1 MPDTGLRR
9 SPIFQ
14 KGAFVQIVQSLVN
27 VEYKIVA
34 FQYNPEKLSRTLT
47 PWNPFEVDQTQRGA
61 QAPTVQPFD
70 PRESFTLTL
79 EIDATDDLED
89 GDPSAVESGIAG
101 RLAAL
106 KKLTLPGEGGNEGL
120 VRSARAASGG
130 ASEQATR
137 PTVPVLLF
145 VWGPGRILPVRITSF
160 SVDETLFSPS
170 LFPIQATVSLG
181 LEVLTP
187 DVFKCHPDEPA
198 KQAIAAYELTKQNEN
213 DLAEAHISNN
223 VDAIRAL
230 ISF

>member
-9 SPIFQ
+9 SPVFQ
-14 KGAFVQIVQSLVN
+14 KGALVQIVQSLIS
-27 VEYKIVA
+27 VEYKVVP
-34 FQYNPEKLSRTLT
+34 FQYNPEKLSHTLT
-47 PWNPFEVDQTQRGA
+47 PWNPLETDQTQRGT

-70 PRESFTLTL
+70 PQESFTLTL
-79 EIDATDDLED
+79 EIDATDDLEK
-89 GDPSAVESGIAG
+89 GETSAVESGIAS

-106 KKLTLPGEGGNEGL
+106 KKLTLPAEGGNEELMKRAKAAAGL
-120 VRSARAASGG
+120 GVDH
-130 ASEQATR
+130 ATR

-160 SVDETLFSPS
+160 SVEETLFSPS

-187 DVFKCHPDEPA
+187 DVFKCHPDVPA
-198 KQAIAAYELTKQNEN
+198 MQAIAAYQFTKLHEN
-213 DLAEAHISNN
+213 NLAETHIRSN

>member
-1 MPDTGLRR
+1 VD
-9 SPIFQ
+9 
-14 KGAFVQIVQSLVN
+14 
-27 VEYKIVA
+27 VEYKIIP
-34 FQYNPEKLSRTLT
+34 FQYNPENLSHSLT

-61 QAPTVQPFD
+61 QAPNVQPFD
-70 PRESFTLTL
+70 PQESFRLTL

-89 GDPSAVESGIAG
+89 NDPTAVESGIAG

-106 KKLTLPGEGGNEGL
+106 KMLTLPSEGANGDL
-120 VRSARAASGG
+120 IKRARGASG
-130 ASEQATR
+130 AVSEHAIR

-160 SVDETLFSPS
+160 SVEETLFSPS

-187 DVFKCHPDEPA
+187 DIFNSHADEPT
-198 KQAIAAYELTKQNEN
+198 KRTIAAYGFTKQKENER
-213 DLAEAHISNN
+213 AEAHINNN

-230 ISF
+230 LSF